1 MQTSGQA
8 AVAQKAAEVEPG
20 TLRHQ
25 VLLVAQKFKSSWV
38 ELGALLVKV
47 RNAKLWEEWGFKS
60 FEDYCGKELRIKRQ
74 TALKL
79 TNSYA
84 FLARHEQEL
93 IEPERHGRS
102 SQQEKIKEPPAF
114 EVVSVLADAEGR
126 GQLSEKEYQSLRES
140 IWDDER
146 PAPAVARDL
155 AQRFPAPAGSP
166 FEGYGFR
173 SSRMTPTTSIESAT
187 LKVGQRR
194 SGRFHQYQSTKSMTY
209 WRRARSMKLPNVP
222 ASTSA
227 SATWNQRCSSPSFR
241 K

>member
-1 MQTSGQA
+1 VPTSGQA
-8 AVAQKAAEVEPG
+8 AVAQKAAEVEQG

-47 RNAKLWEEWGFKS
+47 RNANLWEEWGYKS

-102 SQQEKIKEPPAF
+102 PQQEKIKEPPAF
-114 EVVSVLADAEGR
+114 EVVSVLADAAGR
-126 GQLSEKEYQSLRES
+126 GQLSDKEYQSLRES

-155 AQRFPAPAGSP
+155 AQRFPAPAKPAPPADLVVRRLAVLARKLAS
-166 FEGYGFR
+166 E
-173 SSRMTPTTSIESAT
+173 
-187 LKVGQRR
+187 LKGCKR
-194 SGRFHQYQSTKSMTY
+194 
-209 WRRARSMKLPNVP
+209 VP
-222 ASTSA
+222 AA
-227 SATWNQRCSSPSFR
+227 VADRAAALAEDVEELAAQE
-241 K
+241 KG

>member
-8 AVAQKAAEVEPG
+8 AVIKKAAEVEPG

-47 RNAKLWEEWGFKS
+47 RNGNLWEEWGYKT
-60 FEDYCGKELRIKRQ
+60 FEDYCAKELRIKRQ

-84 FLARHEQEL
+84 FLARHEKEL
-93 IEPERHGRS
+93 LEPPKSPSGPRAREPL
-102 SQQEKIKEPPAF
+102 KEPPAF

-126 GQLSEKEYQSLRES
+126 GQLSEKDYQSLRET
-140 IWDDER
+140 IWEDER

-155 AQRFPAPAGSP
+155 AQRFPAPAKPAPPSDLVVRRLAVLARKLAS
-166 FEGYGFR
+166 E
-173 SSRMTPTTSIESAT
+173 
-187 LKVGQRR
+187 LKGC
-194 SGRFHQYQSTKSMTY
+194 K
-209 WRRARSMKLPNVP
+209 KVP
-222 ASTSA
+222 AA
-227 SATWNQRCSSPSFR
+227 VAERAAALAEDVEELAAQE
-241 K
+241 KA